1 MFGNWTFLS
10 FMDINLTDRSWEHG
24 FGVGVAGRFGV
35 GVAGRFR
42 WG

>member
-10 FMDINLTDRSWEHG
+10 FMDINLTDRSWEHR
-24 FGVGVAGRFGV
+24 FGVGV

-42 WG
+42 CG